1 MVVVSQN
8 LDTLLNNQE
17 INERMILNFVKKSQ
31 NYA

>member
-8 LDTLLNNQE
+8 LDTLLNNKE

-31 NYA
+31 NYV

>member
-8 LDTLLNNQE
+8 LDTHLNNQE
-17 INERMILNFVKKSQ
+17 INERMILNFIKKSQ